1 MTFQMIH
8 FTHVQMLPTEYRF
21 SNQSKGPTPNFTTTV
36 NPLQA
41 GVAFLYPLK
50 TSENLKVF

>member
-1 MTFQMIH
+1 MSLYITSFWCMTECGGSKTSNSNFLPNRST
-8 FTHVQMLPTEYRF
+8 FTSFREAI
-21 SNQSKGPTPNFTTTV
+21 

-50 TSENLKVF
+50 TSEKT